1 MEGWWEEKRE
11 GEGRTEG
18 VKEGAR
24 VRVCVQ
30 ARERE
35 QMILLLCIIK
45 FNPHTI
51 YVDTFI

>member
-24 VRVCVQ
+24 VRAGQ
-30 ARERE
+30 RERANDLAF
-35 QMILLLCIIK
+35 M
-45 FNPHTI
+45 
-51 YVDTFI
+51 YY

>member
-35 QMILLLCIIK
+35 RANDLAFM
-45 FNPHTI
+45 
-51 YVDTFI
+51 YY

>member
-1 MEGWWEEKRE
+1 MFKSANLVQRGREERMEGWWEEKRE

-35 QMILLLCIIK
+35 SK
-45 FNPHTI
+45 
-51 YVDTFI
+51 